1 MGGSGSRFDWAGV
14 SLPDRPWILAGG
26 LHPGNVAEA
35 VARLRP
41 AGVDVSSGI
50 ERAPGVKNATL
61 MQRFMENLA
70 DG

>member
-1 MGGSGSRFDWAGV
+1 
-14 SLPDRPWILAGG
+14 
-26 LHPGNVAEA
+26 VAEA

-50 ERAPGVKNATL
+50 ECAPGVKNATL

-70 DG
+70 HG